1 MGLHKMETKQ
11 GYNGKPFNGF
21 LGREIDFARFRVKE
35 ENKPCGV
42 IIVSPPGRGKTT
54 LAIHLAEAYEQ
65 KEINYKDYL
74 GNGFDDFNKIL
85 ANARN
90 RDDVG
95 CVIYDEGGDVDK
107 RRWMSDTNFKIRRI
121 LQLARGFK
129 KFLIMC
135 IQDFSLLDESVLNT
149 EVFQFLVFIPKR
161 TKGQAYY
168 SCYSL
173 NRMFWVLSSM
183 KKLKNKAWAY
193 NNVDPNYRGSFKNLS
208 PHRAKELEEYSLGA
222 KSSMLDVLGGI
233 GGEYETKKGIQDIT
247 GRSADWVRIK
257 LKEKGI
263 KPIKTIQGKNV
274 YAKGTAEVLTK

>member
-1 MGLHKMETKQ
+1 MVLHKMETKQ

-21 LGREIDFARFRVKE
+21 LGREIDFARVRVKE

-65 KEINYKDYL
+65 KQINYKDYL
-74 GNGFDDFNKIL
+74 GNGFDDFNKVL

-161 TKGQAYY
+161 TKNQAHY

-173 NRMFWVLSSM
+173 NRMFWILSSM

-208 PHRAKELEEYSLGA
+208 PQRAKELEEYSLGA

-233 GGEYETKKGIQDIT
+233 GEEYETQKGIRDKT
-247 GRSADWVRIK
+247 GKGESWVISK
-257 LKEKGI
+257 LKEKNVH
-263 KPIKTIQGKNV
+263 PIKKIKNV
-274 YAKGTAEVLTK
+274 NVYPKGTAELLTK